1 MRKHPDPRGPRWRD
15 ALIVVLSFYLCI
27 GILVFYSGHA
37 NGATLTWHQRWAL
50 AYSRQAGR
58 EYGTT
63 MQAIVYQESSFC
75 ALKNW
80 RYKKDKYSYGCAQVQ
95 RATVARVLH
104 LDVTIRTLRTD
115 DHLNIELG
123 AAYLRYCIRVTGS
136 WMRGVYCYNHG
147 PYASIHASWHTL
159 AHDSYVLAI
168 QKRMQQVEEWRRVR

>member
-1 MRKHPDPRGPRWRD
+1 MCKHHDPRGPRWRD

-63 MQAIVYQESSFC
+63 MQAIVYQESSLC
-75 ALKNW
+75 AHKRGL
-80 RYKKDKYSYGCAQVQ
+80 DKSSYGCAQVR
-95 RATVARVLH
+95 RATVASVLH
-104 LDVTIRTLRTD
+104 RNVTISTLRTD
-115 DHLNIELG
+115 DPLNIELG

-136 WMRGVYCYNHG
+136 WTRGVYAYNHG
-147 PYASIHASWHTL
+147 PVAAIHASWRTL
-159 AHDSYVLAI
+159 AHDRYVLAI
-168 QKRMQQVEEWRRVR
+168 QKRMRQIEEWRRVR